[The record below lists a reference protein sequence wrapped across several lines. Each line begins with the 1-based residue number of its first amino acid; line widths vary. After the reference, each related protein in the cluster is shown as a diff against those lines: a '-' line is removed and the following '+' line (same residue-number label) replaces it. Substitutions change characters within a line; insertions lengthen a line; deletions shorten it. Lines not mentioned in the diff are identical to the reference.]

1 MLIQVRCIV
10 KNNLT
15 ELDEK
20 KIELL
25 LSKVKFEVK
34 FIDRVQYV
42 FVNGED
48 VSEKIRTA
56 EVSNLRHYLL
66 NHLRFANF

>member
-1 MLIQVRCIV
+1 M
-10 KNNLT
+10 K
-15 ELDEK
+15 K

-56 EVSNLRHYLL
+56 EVSIFTSL
-66 NHLRFANF
+66 FAKSRAVR